1 MLKKIFCLTILFT
14 TISVSAQVGIGNT
27 APNGALDVTSTNNG
41 LLIPRIALVAT
52 NIATVITP
60 TVSELVYNTAT
71 SGIGATQVTPGYY
84 YWNGTMWVRLATGAA
99 ATGVNWSVL
108 GNATTTPALNF
119 IGTTDNVDFVT
130 RTNGTERMRV
140 KNSGAVGIG
149 ITAPRGALDVNSTSQ
164 GIVPPRV
171 ALTAVNVAAPVTNP
185 AGGAIVA
192 GTFVWNTATAG
203 VSPNNV
209 APGLYYWNGVRWVAF
224 AGSPG
229 GFDWSLK
236 GNSGTNNG
244 TDFLGTTDPEPL
256 VIKVNNTERIRMG
269 TAETV
274 INEDAQNYDFRVE
287 GTGEQE
293 MFFVDASTNHVHIR
307 AASPFPTIDMFTSVG
322 AANDYPINGYS
333 TGQGNAAIYGQHQ
346 TLATGTNTNV
356 GGAFDGGGF
365 GFPIIAGY
373 TMGLSAGGDELG
385 GLVSSN
391 ATAGD
396 RWGLITRN
404 TTGTVVGAEAR
415 LGGFS
420 TVPRCGTCPPG
431 GGNQSDE
438 YYGGYFTG
446 GQTASDFAYV
456 GLNYRGTDYKIIGGG
471 SVSTVV
477 EDTEGNSRILFAPE
491 APEILF
497 EDYGVGKL
505 VNGKAVITIDPIFA
519 KNIVVN
525 EKHPLKVFIQL
536 EGDCNGVFV
545 TDKSSTSFT
554 VKELANGNSNTPFS
568 WHIVANRIDR
578 KNNQGVIES
587 KHEDVRFPLGPAKL
601 KSLDY
606 GKSKVKT
613 DK

>member
-52 NIATVITP
+52 NIATVVTP

-84 YWNGTMWVRLATGAA
+84 YWNGTMWVRLATGTA
-99 ATGVNWSVL
+99 ATGVDWSIL

-149 ITAPRGALDVNSTSQ
+149 ITAPRGALDVNSASQ

-322 AANDYPINGYS
+322 AVNDYPINGYAN
-333 TGQGNAAIYGQHQ
+333 GQSNAAIYGQH
-346 TLATGTNTNV
+346 TTIATGTNMNAA
-356 GGAFDGGGF
+356 GAFDGSGAGFTTQPGWNTGVVGTGIQAGILGSSTNPPSNNTGRQGGYFSVTNTANTVQSIASIAGRENGGGGAYYGGF
-365 GFPIIAGY
+365 F
-373 TMGLSAGGDELG
+373 D
-385 GLVSSN
+385 
-391 ATAGD
+391 
-396 RWGLITRN
+396 
-404 TTGTVVGAEAR
+404 
-415 LGGFS
+415 
-420 TVPRCGTCPPG
+420 
-431 GGNQSDE
+431 GNQS
-438 YYGGYFTG
+438 TG
-446 GQTASDFAYV
+446 DFAFV
-456 GLNYRGTDYKIIGGG
+456 GVRFGGTDYKIIGGG
-471 SVSTVV
+471 TNSTMVNYKNERRV
-477 EDTEGNSRILFAPE
+477 LFSPE

-497 EDYGVGKL
+497 QDYGVGKL
-505 VNGKAVITIDPIFA
+505 VNGEVYINIDEVL
-519 KNIVVN
+519 KENIHVD
-525 EKHPLKVFIQL
+525 ESHPLKVFIQL

-545 TDKSSTSFT
+545 TEKTKNGFK
-554 VKELANGNSNTPFS
+554 VKELQNGKSNTPFS
-568 WHIVANRIDR
+568 WQIVASRADVY
-578 KNNQGVIES
+578 KDGVLES
-587 KHEDVRFPLGPAKL
+587 KNVGVRLPVGPEPIKYENPSYN
-601 KSLDY
+601 KIR
-606 GKSKVKT
+606 K
-613 DK
+613 